1 MIGDTGMFSIHIHI
15 PKIDIVLG
23 PVSSLLII
31 VFLLFT
37 LTDTI
42 LLAIYILTDND
53 EYADM
58 AITVTLIAI
67 IVLSL
72 LPITLLLGL

>member
-1 MIGDTGMFSIHIHI
+1 MFPIHIHI

-31 VFLLFT
+31 VFLL
-37 LTDTI
+37 LAIIDTI

-53 EYADM
+53 KYIDT
-58 AITVTLIAI
+58 AIITILITI
-67 IVLSL
+67 IVLFL